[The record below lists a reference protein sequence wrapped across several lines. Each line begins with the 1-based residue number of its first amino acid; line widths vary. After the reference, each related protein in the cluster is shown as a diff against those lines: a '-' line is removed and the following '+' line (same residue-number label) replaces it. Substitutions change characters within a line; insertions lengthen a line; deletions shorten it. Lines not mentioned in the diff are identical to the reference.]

1 MVIIDEINAN
11 LIIIYE
17 MQIVIKITNR
27 CVNYHLSG
35 TLVKSFKK
43 L

>member
-17 MQIVIKITNR
+17 MQIVRNITNK
-27 CVNYHLSG
+27 CVNYHPGG

>member
-1 MVIIDEINAN
+1 MVIVDEINAN

-17 MQIVIKITNR
+17 MQIVRNITNR
-27 CVNYHLSG
+27 CVNYHLLG
-35 TLVKSFKK
+35 TVVKSFKK